1 VPPAFGIEANASSTR
16 TTSASSGKPFVGATS
31 DSSAAKTVKDKIAK
45 IKPIRRVAQ
54 EVLGPV
60 MKRTREFIT
69 KT

>member
-1 VPPAFGIEANASSTR
+1 
-16 TTSASSGKPFVGATS
+16 VGATS

-60 MKRTREFIT
+60 MKRTREFID